1 VKQGRC
7 SPQRSPQI
15 NSFAFNGA
23 GRVRG
28 EEYTSIL
35 IIPEQKN
42 NFVVSFCDL
51 SELCGE
57 I

>member
-1 VKQGRC
+1 M
-7 SPQRSPQI
+7 
-15 NSFAFNGA
+15 SFLTGKRLKDRQNKVDVH
-23 GRVRG
+23 RRDRG
-28 EEYTSIL
+28 VHGEKYTSIL
-35 IIPEQKN
+35 IIPEQQN